1 MYRHII
7 TILFLLVLNGCM
19 GKSNL
24 IGNPE
29 LPYLPQSEPVVGEI
43 LHMPTGQ
50 TVKKETMLEH
60 AAQTRMVYVGEIHD
74 NPASHHLQLEILTY
88 LYQQNPG
95 GVALAMEMFTPEQQ
109 EVLDRWSAGEL
120 SEKEFIKEVKWFT
133 TWKMDYGYYRSL
145 LTFAR
150 DNNIP
155 VIGINAPKDLVR
167 AVGSAPLE
175 DQPEEIMERLPE
187 FDFTDPYQQALTKA
201 IYGGHPVSDSMKEG
215 FLRIQTLWDESMAE
229 NLTDYLQ
236 SEQGDGRQVM
246 VVAGSNHVSYGF
258 GIPRRAF
265 RRLPLSYLLI
275 GSRAIEIAEGKEVE
289 TMQVTMP
296 NFPMPPYHFLTYTRY
311 ENLPER
317 GVKLGIQLREIEQD
331 VTVISVIPGSAAE
344 HAGIVAD
351 DILRKIDGIEVEES
365 FDLIYQLEQ
374 KQMEDR
380 AILKVERNG
389 EIIEIDVDFSKAEIQ
404 HPPQ

>member
-1 MYRHII
+1 
-7 TILFLLVLNGCM
+7 
-19 GKSNL
+19 
-24 IGNPE
+24 
-29 LPYLPQSEPVVGEI
+29 
-43 LHMPTGQ
+43 
-50 TVKKETMLEH
+50 
-60 AAQTRMVYVGEIHD
+60 
-74 NPASHHLQLEILTY
+74 
-88 LYQQNPG
+88 
-95 GVALAMEMFTPEQQ
+95 
-109 EVLDRWSAGEL
+109 
-120 SEKEFIKEVKWFT
+120 
-133 TWKMDYGYYRSL
+133 
-145 LTFAR
+145 
-150 DNNIP
+150 
-155 VIGINAPKDLVR
+155 
-167 AVGSAPLE
+167 
-175 DQPEEIMERLPE
+175 
-187 FDFTDPYQQALTKA
+187 
-201 IYGGHPVSDSMKEG
+201 VSDSMKEG